1 MRELFTEYLVCSQ
14 ITMKIKSKFQIINGP
29 LDLSEMMG
37 QVPLVLLKSATFI
50 EALTSLLSAD
60 AKIRPVTEKSMK
72 VTEHVLFVI

>member
-1 MRELFTEYLVCSQ
+1 
-14 ITMKIKSKFQIINGP
+14 
-29 LDLSEMMG
+29 MG

-72 VTEHVLFVI
+72 VTEHVLFVIQNTEMFGIIPMITTVLLSRS